1 MKADPGYFGPDSMM
15 WKVNKEITVLFGGA
29 RALLMHAAH
38 PLIAAGA
45 RQTSF
50 YQRDPW
56 KRLIRTLSLQ
66 NSVTFGTKEEADE
79 SAHRINKLHEVIKG
93 TDEVSGGYYDALDHE
108 QLLWVHACLQI
119 SSIYFYEKT
128 VKKLTTEEKDLYHK
142 ENTVAAEMVLVD
154 PKQMPTTHEGLK
166 QWVIEKSKEKPFDK
180 VLFGLGIRF
189 VGETVAKKLAK
200 RFGSI
205 DSLKKASLEELIQT
219 EDIGERIA
227 KSLVAYFSD
236 PKNQDLLSQLQIF
249 GLQLEL
255 KLTTLAL
262 HSQFSG
268 KRFVVSGVFES
279 FSREDL
285 KKEIEDLGGIIAS
298 SISSKTDYLVA
309 GEGIGPSKKAKAEQ
323 LGIPLLNEL
332 EYMQLKQ

>member
-1 MKADPGYFGPDSMM
+1 MKSDPGYFGPQSMM

-93 TDEVSGGYYDALDHE
+93 KDEVSGGIYDALDHE

-128 VKKLTTEEKDLYHK
+128 VKKLSEEDKNKYHI
-142 ENTVAAEMVLVD
+142 ENMIAAEMVLVD
-154 PKQMPTTHEGLK
+154 KNQMPKTHEGLK
-166 QWVIEKSKEKPFDK
+166 QWVIEKSREKDFLLHTD
-180 VLFGLGIRF
+180 
-189 VGETVAKKLAK
+189 VAKDVQDIIAGGPVPTHIKPIWPFIAFTAFHTLPK
-200 RFGSI
+200 EFKDI
-205 DSLKKASLEELIQT
+205 YNIKTTQLKKYILGFNLLFLKFTRPFLPPFFRLIAPARWARQ
-219 EDIGERIA
+219 RIT
-227 KSLVAYFSD
+227 KSPNLKF
-236 PKNQDLLSQLQIF
+236 QDKI
-249 GLQLEL
+249 
-255 KLTTLAL
+255 K
-262 HSQFSG
+262 
-268 KRFVVSGVFES
+268 
-279 FSREDL
+279 
-285 KKEIEDLGGIIAS
+285 I
-298 SISSKTDYLVA
+298 
-309 GEGIGPSKKAKAEQ
+309 
-323 LGIPLLNEL
+323 
-332 EYMQLKQ
+332 

>member
-66 NSVTFGTKEEADE
+66 NSVTFGSKNEADE

-93 TDEVSGGYYDALDHE
+93 NDEVTGDVYDALDHE

-128 VKKLTTEEKDLYHK
+128 VRKLSVEEKNKYHK
-142 ENTVAAEMVLVD
+142 ENMVAAGLVLIDIDEM
-154 PKQMPTTHEGLK
+154 PQTHEELK
-166 QWVIEKSKEKPFDK
+166 EWVVNKSKTENYLIYTD
-180 VLFGLGIRF
+180 
-189 VGETVAKKLAK
+189 VAK
-200 RFGSI
+200 
-205 DSLKKASLEELIQT
+205 DVQE
-219 EDIGERIA
+219 
-227 KSLVAYFSD
+227 
-236 PKNQDLLSQLQIF
+236 
-249 GLQLEL
+249 
-255 KLTTLAL
+255 
-262 HSQFSG
+262 
-268 KRFVVSGVFES
+268 
-279 FSREDL
+279 
-285 KKEIEDLGGIIAS
+285 IIAGGPVPRHIKPIWPF
-298 SISSKTDYLVA
+298 ISFTAFNTLPKEFKELYGVNESKIKDVILKFNLNFLKFTRPFLPPFFRLIPPA
-309 GEGIGPSKKAKAEQ
+309 RWAKQRLKSKPNLLFKDKAKF
-323 LGIPLLNEL
+323 
-332 EYMQLKQ
+332 

>member
-66 NSVTFGTKEEADE
+66 NSVTFGSKKEADE

-93 TDEVSGGYYDALDHE
+93 NDEVTGDVYDALDHE

-128 VKKLTTEEKDLYHK
+128 VKKLSVEEKNKYHE
-142 ENTVAAEMVLVD
+142 ENMVAAGLVLIDIDEM
-154 PKQMPTTHEGLK
+154 PQTHEELK
-166 QWVIEKSKEKPFDK
+166 EWVVNKSKTKNYLIYTD
-180 VLFGLGIRF
+180 
-189 VGETVAKKLAK
+189 VAK
-200 RFGSI
+200 
-205 DSLKKASLEELIQT
+205 DVQE
-219 EDIGERIA
+219 
-227 KSLVAYFSD
+227 
-236 PKNQDLLSQLQIF
+236 
-249 GLQLEL
+249 
-255 KLTTLAL
+255 
-262 HSQFSG
+262 
-268 KRFVVSGVFES
+268 
-279 FSREDL
+279 
-285 KKEIEDLGGIIAS
+285 IIAGGPVPRHIKPIWPF
-298 SISSKTDYLVA
+298 ISFTAFNTLPKEFKELYGVNESKIKDVILKFNLNFLKFTRPFLPPFFRLIPPA
-309 GEGIGPSKKAKAEQ
+309 RWAKQRLKSKPNLLFKDKAKF
-323 LGIPLLNEL
+323 
-332 EYMQLKQ
+332 

>member
-1 MKADPGYFGPDSMM
+1 MNFDPGYFGPNSMM

-93 TDEVSGGYYDALDHE
+93 RDEITGEIYDALDHD

-128 VKKLTTEEKDLYHK
+128 VRKLSEEEKNQYHL
-142 ENTVAAEMVLVD
+142 ENSVAAEMVLVTKEKI
-154 PKQMPTTHEGLK
+154 PQTHNELK
-166 QWVIEKSKEKPFDK
+166 DWVMEKSREEEFLLLTDVAEDVKSIILGGPVPLHIKPIWPFISFTAFHTLPVEFK
-180 VLFGLGIRF
+180 NIYGI
-189 VGETVAKKLAK
+189 ETTRYKKWMVNFNLY
-200 RFGSI
+200 
-205 DSLKKASLEELIQT
+205 L
-219 EDIGERIA
+219 
-227 KSLVAYFSD
+227 
-236 PKNQDLLSQLQIF
+236 
-249 GLQLEL
+249 L
-255 KLTTLAL
+255 KLTRPFLPPFFRLIPPARWAKQRITR
-262 HSQFSG
+262 
-268 KRFVVSGVFES
+268 KP
-279 FSREDL
+279 DL
-285 KKEIEDLGGIIAS
+285 KFKDKGKI
-298 SISSKTDYLVA
+298 
-309 GEGIGPSKKAKAEQ
+309 
-323 LGIPLLNEL
+323 
-332 EYMQLKQ
+332 

>member
-66 NSVTFGTKEEADE
+66 NSVTFGSKYEADE

-93 TDEVSGGYYDALDHE
+93 NDEVTGNVYDALDHE

-128 VKKLTTEEKDLYHK
+128 VKKLSVEEKNKYHK
-142 ENTVAAEMVLVD
+142 ENMVAADRVLIDVDEM
-154 PKQMPTTHEGLK
+154 PQTHEELK
-166 QWVIEKSKEKPFDK
+166 EWVVNKSKTENYLIYTD
-180 VLFGLGIRF
+180 
-189 VGETVAKKLAK
+189 VAK
-200 RFGSI
+200 
-205 DSLKKASLEELIQT
+205 DVQE
-219 EDIGERIA
+219 
-227 KSLVAYFSD
+227 
-236 PKNQDLLSQLQIF
+236 
-249 GLQLEL
+249 
-255 KLTTLAL
+255 
-262 HSQFSG
+262 
-268 KRFVVSGVFES
+268 
-279 FSREDL
+279 
-285 KKEIEDLGGIIAS
+285 IIAGGPVPRHIKPIWPF
-298 SISSKTDYLVA
+298 ISFTAFNTLPKEFKELYGVNESKIKDVILKFNLNFLKFTRPFLPPFFRLIPPA
-309 GEGIGPSKKAKAEQ
+309 RWAKQRLKSKPNLLFKDKAKF
-323 LGIPLLNEL
+323 
-332 EYMQLKQ
+332 

>member
-66 NSVTFGTKEEADE
+66 NSVTFGSKNEADE

-93 TDEVSGGYYDALDHE
+93 NDEVTGDVYDALDHE

-128 VKKLTTEEKDLYHK
+128 VKKLSVEEKNKYHQ
-142 ENTVAAEMVLVD
+142 ENMVAAGLVLIDIDEM
-154 PKQMPTTHEGLK
+154 PQTHEELK
-166 QWVIEKSKEKPFDK
+166 EWVVNKSKTKNYLIYTD
-180 VLFGLGIRF
+180 
-189 VGETVAKKLAK
+189 VAK
-200 RFGSI
+200 
-205 DSLKKASLEELIQT
+205 DVQE
-219 EDIGERIA
+219 
-227 KSLVAYFSD
+227 
-236 PKNQDLLSQLQIF
+236 
-249 GLQLEL
+249 
-255 KLTTLAL
+255 
-262 HSQFSG
+262 
-268 KRFVVSGVFES
+268 
-279 FSREDL
+279 
-285 KKEIEDLGGIIAS
+285 IIAGGPVPRHIKPIWPF
-298 SISSKTDYLVA
+298 ISFTAFNTLPKEFKELYGVNESKIKDVILKFNLNFLKFTRPFLPPFFRLIPPA
-309 GEGIGPSKKAKAEQ
+309 RWAKQRLKSKPNLLFKDKAKF
-323 LGIPLLNEL
+323 
-332 EYMQLKQ
+332 